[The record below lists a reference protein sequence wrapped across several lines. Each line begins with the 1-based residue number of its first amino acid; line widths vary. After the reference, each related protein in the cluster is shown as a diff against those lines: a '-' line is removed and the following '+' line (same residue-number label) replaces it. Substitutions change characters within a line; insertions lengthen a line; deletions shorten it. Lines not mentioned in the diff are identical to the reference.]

1 MGVVFIVNMGSNSSL
16 SLSLERAIKQNMNSI
31 INSSNKRKYKYDE

>member
-1 MGVVFIVNMGSNSSL
+1 MGVVFIVNMGSNS